1 MYRSMRASVEKFDV
15 AKDVCGPIDD
25 DLLYGNA
32 GNDAHET
39 GRWPAQTRARIAA
52 KSIRVVLNIE
62 YKTTYSK
69 MGVTA
74 RSHPRPT
81 TAKP

>member
-15 AKDVCGPIDD
+15 AKDVCGPVDD

-32 GNDAHET
+32 TSDAHET
-39 GRWPAQTRARIAA
+39 SRWPAQTRARIAA

-62 YKTTYSK
+62 YKAPYSK

-81 TAKP
+81 TATP

>member
-15 AKDVCGPIDD
+15 AKDVCGPVDD

-32 GNDAHET
+32 TSDAHET
-39 GRWPAQTRARIAA
+39 SRWPAQTRARIAA
-52 KSIRVVLNIE
+52 KSIRAVLNVE
-62 YKTTYSK
+62 CKTPYTK

-81 TAKP
+81 TATP

>member
-15 AKDVCGPIDD
+15 AKGVCGPVDD

-32 GNDAHET
+32 TSDAHKT
-39 GRWPAQTRARIAA
+39 GRCPAQTTPRIAA

-62 YKTTYSK
+62 YKTPYSK

-81 TAKP
+81 TATP